1 MKCTVIIDKSRE
13 QEIVIYAHEQ
23 SELIRKIEALLKE
36 ESAQLVGYSDREAV
50 LIDNSDVYC
59 FLVEGGKVFALC
71 EGEKFK
77 LKARLYQIEERLTRD
92 FVKINQSC
100 IANLKKVARFDTSI
114 SGTLKVVFKNG
125 HTDYVSR
132 RQLKQ
137 VKERLGL

>member
-23 SELIRKIEALLKE
+23 SELIRKIEALSKE
-36 ESAQLVGYSDREAV
+36 ESAQLVGYNERETV
-50 LIDNSDVYC
+50 LIDNGEVYC
-59 FLVEGGKVFALC
+59 FFVEGGKVFALC
-71 EGEKFK
+71 EGEKFR
-77 LKARLYQIEERLTRD
+77 LKARLYQIEERLPLD

-100 IANLKKVARFDTSI
+100 IANLNKIARFDTSI

-125 HTDYVSR
+125 YTDYVSR